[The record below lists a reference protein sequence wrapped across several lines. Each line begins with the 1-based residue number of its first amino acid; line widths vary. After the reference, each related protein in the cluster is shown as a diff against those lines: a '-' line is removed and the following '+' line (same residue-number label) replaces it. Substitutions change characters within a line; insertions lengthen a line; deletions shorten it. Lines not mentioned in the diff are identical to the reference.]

1 MNLRDVTAALALIEQ
16 SLVVVGCARD
26 HACPIAVYLTGR
38 RDAMLAA
45 MLQAPTDPTDPTD
58 RAPPLLSSAPPSVG
72 PPRTPRPSS
81 APTIEISSVEAELA
95 DFLGDELASLHEACA
110 SGCGPASKPA
120 ALATLRRAPT
130 ERELPAVDTQRAAHD
145 DQDRARAHAHGHD
158 RDRAHDRTHDRAHD
172 VHTRRT
178 SPVAIVVDGR
188 YSLGVS

>member
-72 PPRTPRPSS
+72 PPRASP
-81 APTIEISSVEAELA
+81 VERA
-95 DFLGDELASLHEACA
+95 D
-110 SGCGPASKPA
+110 
-120 ALATLRRAPT
+120 
-130 ERELPAVDTQRAAHD
+130 
-145 DQDRARAHAHGHD
+145 D
-158 RDRAHDRTHDRAHD
+158 RDQ
-172 VHTRRT
+172 
-178 SPVAIVVDGR
+178 
-188 YSLGVS
+188 LG